1 MNRQGHRGK
10 RGKQKRNKAPTKQ
23 LTEPHEPQP
32 TVDTFTIR
40 HFNDVTPV
48 NVGADEFYFG
58 AAASCRKPDDKN
70 GGYDYEFVSNPPDE
84 LICSVCLS
92 VLRDPN
98 LTSCCGSHFCQPC
111 ISRIK
116 NERNPCPL
124 CQEHDYT
131 VMLDKFFLRR
141 VKGLIIKCPG
151 NSLGCEWVGELRS
164 IERHLDVSC
173 GFVEVTCDYCQSEDI
188 LRNSLADHK
197 KVCPARPYRCEYCGF
212 RDKWQ
217 LIISVHHIKCEK
229 YPVKCP
235 NKCGV
240 EKVQR
245 RELNKHLREECALE
259 EIGCEFEYAG
269 CQVRWPRTYMALH
282 LSENV
287 SSHLDMVVSH
297 LQKKLAEKDKVIE
310 ELRVHN
316 KTQIESALKVRV
328 RSQEREISR
337 LRAEVQSQTEQI
349 EELELNNDYL
359 SRALDKMNLEALAND
374 TQSTFCVHTVFQLL
388 IDIALRNRDIYVSDP
403 IRDKATGMLGVVGG
417 AALGGNAAR
426 EMGPVGVVVGA
437 VLGGSI
443 GAIMGFASTETE
455 CVVNVFS
462 RMAEQQKQLVA
473 GVAVKVA
480 REHNLDVVEQLFEN
494 AILCNPAKARSFFV
508 AVLKRLNL
516 VVHYKRQ

>member
-1 MNRQGHRGK
+1 MDRQRRRKRRGK
-10 RGKQKRNKAPTKQ
+10 PRPNRPPTR
-23 LTEPHEPQP
+23 QP
-32 TVDTFTIR
+32 TA
-40 HFNDVTPV
+40 V
-48 NVGADEFYFG
+48 NEGAV
-58 AAASCRKPDDKN
+58 ASRTRTKPAD

-84 LICSVCLS
+84 LICSICLS
-92 VLRDPN
+92 VLRNPN
-98 LTSCCGSHFCQPC
+98 LTSCCGNHFCQPC

-151 NSLGCEWVGELRS
+151 NSLGCEWVDELRS

-173 GFVEVTCDYCQSEDI
+173 GFVEVTCDYCKSEDI
-188 LRNSLADHK
+188 LRNSLSHHK
-197 KVCPARPYRCEYCGF
+197 SICPARPYRCEYCGF
-212 RDKWQ
+212 KDKWQ
-217 LIISVHHIKCEK
+217 LIISVHHSKCVR
-229 YPVKCP
+229 YPVECP

-240 EKVQR
+240 GKIQR
-245 RELNKHLREECALE
+245 QRLNKHLQKECALE
-259 EIGCEFEYAG
+259 KIGCEFEYAG
-269 CQVRWPRTYMALH
+269 CRVHQPRKNMASH
-282 LSENV
+282 LSKNV

-297 LQKKLAEKDKVIE
+297 FQKKLAEKDKVIE
-310 ELRVHN
+310 ELRMHN
-316 KTQIESALKVRV
+316 KTQAGQLSALSTFKARV
-328 RSQEREISR
+328 QSQEREICR

-349 EELELNNDYL
+349 EELESNNDSL
-359 SRALDKMNLEALAND
+359 SRELDKMNLEALAND

-388 IDIALRNRDIYVSDP
+388 MDIALRNQDIYVSDP
-403 IRDKATGMLGVVGG
+403 IRDKATGMLGAVGG

-443 GAIMGFASTETE
+443 GAIMGFTSTETE
-455 CVVNVFS
+455 CVVKVLS
-462 RMAEQQKQLVA
+462 RMGEQQKQLVA

-480 REHNLDVVEQLFEN
+480 REQNLDVVEQLFAN

-508 AVLKRLNL
+508 AVLKSLNL

>member
-1 MNRQGHRGK
+1 M
-10 RGKQKRNKAPTKQ
+10 
-23 LTEPHEPQP
+23 
-32 TVDTFTIR
+32 
-40 HFNDVTPV
+40 
-48 NVGADEFYFG
+48 
-58 AAASCRKPDDKN
+58 
-70 GGYDYEFVSNPPDE
+70 
-84 LICSVCLS
+84 
-92 VLRDPN
+92 
-98 LTSCCGSHFCQPC
+98 
-111 ISRIK
+111 
-116 NERNPCPL
+116 
-124 CQEHDYT
+124 
-131 VMLDKFFLRR
+131 
-141 VKGLIIKCPG
+141 
-151 NSLGCEWVGELRS
+151 
-164 IERHLDVSC
+164 
-173 GFVEVTCDYCQSEDI
+173 
-188 LRNSLADHK
+188 
-197 KVCPARPYRCEYCGF
+197 
-212 RDKWQ
+212 
-217 LIISVHHIKCEK
+217 HHIKCEK